1 MSHGNGGALL
11 DQVRAINYLLYFKIL
26 YKYVKQFGINRRILF
41 YELRNLKRYIY
52 SIKVN
57 NMTFYENQFINFLIE
72 ILNDEFS
79 DKIFKSFVVELLLYF
94 ENVGNMKNK

>member
-1 MSHGNGGALL
+1 
-11 DQVRAINYLLYFKIL
+11 
-26 YKYVKQFGINRRILF
+26 
-41 YELRNLKRYIY
+41 
-52 SIKVN
+52 
-57 NMTFYENQFINFLIE
+57 MTFYENQFINFLIE